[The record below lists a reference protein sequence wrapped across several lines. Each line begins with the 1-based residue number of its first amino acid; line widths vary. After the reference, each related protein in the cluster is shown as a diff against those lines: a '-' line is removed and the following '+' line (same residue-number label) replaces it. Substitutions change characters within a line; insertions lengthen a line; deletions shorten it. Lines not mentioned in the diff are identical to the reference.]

1 MKYFAKK
8 SQNGCSFNKHL
19 HGCQEHLEIMTYND
33 CVGRLLNLTF
43 QNLDSSPQAE
53 EDENLQTD
61 RQTFVLCT
69 DLTSP
74 SWSIC
79 YWPHSVTMDQM
90 EAGSN
95 SSQKYPH
102 PLYWN
107 TIHSFSDTTNTTC
120 WVIVPQFPHRI
131 QWTECLLSCKKEK
144 IISIL

>member
-61 RQTFVLCT
+61 RHL
-69 DLTSP
+69 
-74 SWSIC
+74 
-79 YWPHSVTMDQM
+79 YSVQ
-90 EAGSN
+90 
-95 SSQKYPH
+95 
-102 PLYWN
+102 
-107 TIHSFSDTTNTTC
+107 
-120 WVIVPQFPHRI
+120 
-131 QWTECLLSCKKEK
+131 
-144 IISIL
+144 ILHLPPGASATGHTQ